1 LVDWRPIGKPDA
13 TPVYELYD
21 YQSSAVEM
29 VNLADERPD
38 VVANLRAILARHPE
52 PQARDGH

>member
-1 LVDWRPIGKPDA
+1 MLKAVKPDA

-21 YQSSAVEM
+21 YQGGAVET

-38 VVANLRAILARHPE
+38 VVANLRS
-52 PQARDGH
+52 